1 MDITIVL
8 CTYNR
13 CGFLATALSSAVA
26 SVLPES
32 VEWEILVVD
41 NNSQDATRE
50 VVAGFCKQYPSRIR
64 YLFELKQGKSN
75 ALNTG
80 IQEARGH
87 ILAFMDDDVRVE
99 PDWLRNLTAP
109 LREQQWAGAGGRVVP
124 EWLRPAPRWLSP
136 EAWYAAG
143 PLVQFDLGSKAG
155 ELFEPPFGTNMAFRK
170 SIFEK
175 CGDFLPEL
183 GPRPG
188 SEIRNEDTE
197 FGARVLAAGE
207 RLRYEPSA
215 IVHHPVPEN
224 RIDKRFFL
232 AWWYHKGGASIRQF
246 GVRPGTKY
254 YVAGVPLYLFRNLLV
269 WALRWMLAF
278 SSTQRFSNKL
288 NVWTK
293 VGEILECYR
302 NPLAARKMEDFGPHA
317 QRVAVVSDGR

>member
-1 MDITIVL
+1 MDISVIL
-8 CTYNR
+8 CTFNR
-13 CGFLATALSSAVA
+13 CKSLVTALNSAAA
-26 SVLPES
+26 SVLPTS

-41 NNSQDATRE
+41 NNSRDATRE
-50 VVAGFCKQYPSRIR
+50 VVEGFCNQYPSRIR
-64 YLFELKQGKSN
+64 YL
-75 ALNTG
+75 ALNNG
-80 IQEARGH
+80 IRDARGH

-99 PDWLRNLTAP
+99 PDWLQNLTAP
-109 LREQQWAGAGGRVVP
+109 LQDQQWAGAGGRVVP
-124 EWLRPAPRWLSP
+124 EWLRPAPPWLSP
-136 EAWYAAG
+136 QAWYAAG

-155 ELFEPPFGTNMAFRK
+155 ELFEPPFGTNMAYRRYV
-170 SIFEK
+170 FEK

-183 GPRPG
+183 GPCPG

-232 AWWYHKGGASIRQF
+232 AWWYHKGSASIRQF

-254 YVAGVPLYLFRNLLV
+254 YAAGIPLYLFRNLLV
-269 WALRWMLAF
+269 WTLRWVLAF

-302 NPLAARKMEDFGPHA
+302 NPLAARKMENFGPQA
-317 QRVAVVSDGR
+317 QRMAVGNDGR